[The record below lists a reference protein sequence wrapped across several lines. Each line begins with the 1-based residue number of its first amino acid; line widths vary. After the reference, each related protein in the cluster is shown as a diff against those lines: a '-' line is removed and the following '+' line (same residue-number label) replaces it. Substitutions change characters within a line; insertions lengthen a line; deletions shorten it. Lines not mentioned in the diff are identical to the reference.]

1 MPKFHKNNSGF
12 TLIELIIV
20 IAIIGILATA
30 VISGTDFID
39 QRAQAVDV
47 GNYNIAR
54 NLQSAMEQ
62 YYIQNSSANFTDKTD
77 VNSSNS
83 SGVGSNTIIKEL
95 KNSKIIKEDFTVSDG
110 TFFVVIVNNTPQVE
124 FKITSKRY
132 INSTSGTGGSSD
144 LCATSMTGNYWR
156 VPGCGQLK

>member
-1 MPKFHKNNSGF
+1 MLKMSKNNSGF

-20 IAIIGILATA
+20 IAIIGVLATA

-62 YYIQNSSANFTDKTD
+62 YYIQNPNANFTNNTLLEAA
-77 VNSSNS
+77 NS
-83 SGVGSNTIIKEL
+83 SGVTNKSIITVLKEANIL
-95 KNSKIIKEDFTVSDG
+95 KSDYQIATD
-110 TFFVVIVNNTPQVE
+110 TFYFKLVNGNPQVE
-124 FKITSKRY
+124 FKLASKRY
-132 INSTSGTGGSSD
+132 ITSSPSNCSINRNGF
-144 LCATSMTGNYWR
+144 WR